1 MWLLWSSPPGWV
13 VSQLALLTSWRGW
26 QQTREISVL
35 FHPIKVTLAAA
46 HSRCTQ
52 QISIFEACCSL
63 MHMSITLFEN
73 GPCHLK
79 LRPVKHQTQQ
89 SHSRS
94 TLFSTLLL
102 SCELWLTTALPY
114 HQTLG
119 NYFFFG
125 FQPEKV
131 KIPLRNIANI
141 NEENLFDLLRGDTTD
156 IALT

>member
-73 GPCHLK
+73 GPCHPK
-79 LRPVKHQTQQ
+79 LRPVKHPDNTTVTLEVNTIFHVVIVFLVIDHHQ
-89 SHSRS
+89 SPHK
-94 TLFSTLLL
+94 LYKIFIIWFLH
-102 SCELWLTTALPY
+102 LWKFNRCLMTMQYQKQNLGKSLN
-114 HQTLG
+114 HQARFL
-119 NYFFFG
+119 N
-125 FQPEKV
+125 K
-131 KIPLRNIANI
+131 
-141 NEENLFDLLRGDTTD
+141 
-156 IALT
+156 